1 MSYWFTTDSLSSL
14 HFPLQI
20 LAHVN
25 IFLRLMY
32 VQMTSCHQDIRE
44 GLKIEFTNEIE
55 EWLNSCME
63 VEFEVMKQVKVQ
75 LQKALKGEEPEQV
88 RPQST
93 SPQLNGRGC
102 EQSRTPNFFGRMYR
116 YIMSGF
122 QRTDDIDMKFREHP
136 EMMAKRPK
144 LRDRFC

>member
-1 MSYWFTTDSLSSL
+1 MSYWFATDSLSSL
-14 HFPLQI
+14 HFLLQI

-32 VQMTSCHQDIRE
+32 IQMTSCHQDIRE
-44 GLKIEFTNEIE
+44 GLKSEFTTEIE

-63 VEFEVMKQVKVQ
+63 VEFEVMNQVKKQ

-93 SPQLNGRGC
+93 SPQHNGSEC
-102 EQSRTPNFFGRMYR
+102 EQSRTPNVFSRIFG
-116 YIMSGF
+116 YIMRGF

-144 LRDRFC
+144 LRDRHR